1 MASSN
6 SYPVPAPI
14 AAVAGLVGGAWG
26 LAVAELAAA
35 VSPRLSS
42 PMVDVG
48 DRVIDRVPAP
58 VKTLAISWFGTNDK
72 LALLVGISVVL
83 AALAA
88 AAGLAWFGRHRRLA
102 LAGIATVAAVGAAAA
117 VSGRQDRPWWA
128 VGPALAGGAATI
140 AALAVLRRASAG
152 AAASAS
158 GPARQSPD
166 ATSPTTSS
174 PDTSG
179 PTARGPATPGPAVV
193 HEEVDGGRRRALL
206 GLAGLAVSAAGVG
219 WLGRELRGRFSAAQ
233 SRAAVRIPAPAAPAT
248 PLPDGVAAP
257 VSGVSPFVTPNADF
271 YRIDTALAVPQVPAE
286 SWRLRIGGMVE
297 RPYSLSYDELL
308 ARPLTE
314 TDITLVCVSNEVG
327 GGLAGTA
334 RWTGVRLD
342 DLLAD
347 AGLDPAADQI
357 VGRSVDGYTCG
368 FPVAALDGR
377 PALVA
382 VAMNG
387 EPLPLVHGFPARL
400 IVPGLYGYVSAT
412 KWLTAIEVTRFDAFD
427 QYWVPRGYAARAP
440 IKLQS
445 RIDTP
450 APLASLAPGRVP
462 IAGVAWA
469 QPVGV
474 AGVEVRVDDGPWLP
488 ATLADE
494 ASPLTWRQWHLDW
507 DATPG
512 RHSIT
517 VRATDTAGTTQPATR
532 TDPLPDGATGH
543 HQIVVQVARS

>member
-1 MASSN
+1 M
-6 SYPVPAPI
+6 
-14 AAVAGLVGGAWG
+14 GGAWG

-88 AAGLAWFGRHRRLA
+88 AAGLAWFGRHRLLA

-152 AAASAS
+152 AAASE
-158 GPARQSPD
+158 PAPSSPD
-166 ATSPTTSS
+166 APSPTTSS

-179 PTARGPATPGPAVV
+179 PAARGPAVV

-233 SRAAVRIPAPAAPAT
+233 SRAAVRIPAPAVPAP

-257 VSGVSPFVTPNADF
+257 MPGVSPFITPNADF

-314 TDITLVCVSNEVG
+314 ADITLVCVSNEVG

-427 QYWVPRGYAARAP
+427 QYWVPRGWDAEAP

-450 APLASLAPGRVP
+450 RGLSTVTAGPVAV
-462 IAGVAWA
+462 AGVAWE
-469 QPVGV
+469 PTVGIQ
-474 AGVEVRVDDGPWLP
+474 AVELSVDDGPWV
-488 ATLADE
+488 AADLAQE
-494 ASPLTWRQWHLDW
+494 ASALTWRQWSYRW
-507 DATPG
+507 MATPG
-512 RHSIT
+512 RHTIT
-517 VRATDTAGTTQPATR
+517 VRAIDANGAIQTADRSEPM
-532 TDPLPDGATGH
+532 PSGATGR
-543 HQIVVQVARS
+543 HQIVVLVTPGG